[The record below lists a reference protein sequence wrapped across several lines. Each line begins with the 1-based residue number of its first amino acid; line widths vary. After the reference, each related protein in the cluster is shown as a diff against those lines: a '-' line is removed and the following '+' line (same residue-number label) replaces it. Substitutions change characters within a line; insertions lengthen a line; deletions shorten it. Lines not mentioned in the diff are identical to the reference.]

1 MLNHTKVKYSKLS
14 RLLIFN
20 FQVRRMP
27 TLSRKT
33 PIWLPVVVLLV
44 AMASIQSGASLA
56 KSLFPLVGAPGVTAL
71 RLALGTLILVIV
83 FKPWRLR
90 FTRSQRMPLL
100 VYGLALG
107 AMNYLFYLSIR
118 TVPLGIAVALEFTG
132 PLAVALFGSRR
143 PVDFLWVAL
152 AVLGLWFLL
161 PLGQDVTH
169 VDLLGA
175 RTRAGAGVCWAIYII
190 AGQKAGAEHGPA
202 TVAIGSLIAAIV
214 FVPIGAAAAG
224 EALWHWS
231 VLPVGLGIAI
241 LSTALPYSLEMTALT
256 RLPTRTFGTL
266 MSMEPALAAF
276 TGMIFLGETLTL
288 VQWLALLSIIIA
300 SVGSTLTLRRE
311 TQIKSLDID

>member
-1 MLNHTKVKYSKLS
+1 
-14 RLLIFN
+14 
-20 FQVRRMP
+20 MP

-169 VDLLGA
+169 VDLLGTA
-175 RTRAGAGVCWAIYII
+175 CALGAGVCWAIYII